1 MCAAASADGVAIK
14 RAERPEDD
22 PDAMRCDAMRRD
34 ADFGKCNCN
43 LLKFVAVAANR
54 DTNRR
59 RRRLN
64 KTRKTNAAPKK
75 KYRKTNRSHAGKKF
89 RSRFLSRF
97 CVVPSA
103 ASTLRPAHF
112 AGHQKLQWRSEVDA
126 AIVFQGYLT
135 HTVRT
140 TRVAALLFF
149 SLLLFFCIVCV
160 LLFLLRMIM
169 TEMEQISISYRW
181 LRDFFGSV

>member
-22 PDAMRCDAMRRD
+22 PDAMRCDATQRD

-59 RRRLN
+59 RRPQQN
-64 KTRKTNAAPKK
+64 PKK
-75 KYRKTNRSHAGKKF
+75 QRSTKKKKENKTNRSHAGKKF

-103 ASTLRPAHF
+103 ASTLRPAPF
-112 AGHQKLQWRSEVDA
+112 GLLISLVTKNCSGGQKS
-126 AIVFQGYLT
+126 T
-135 HTVRT
+135 PP
-140 TRVAALLFF
+140 
-149 SLLLFFCIVCV
+149 
-160 LLFLLRMIM
+160 
-169 TEMEQISISYRW
+169 
-181 LRDFFGSV
+181 

>member
-1 MCAAASADGVAIK
+1 MKRGRCRKSAVCAAASADGVAIK

-75 KYRKTNRSHAGKKF
+75 KKTETPTGAMPAKSFGHVFCHAF
-89 RSRFLSRF
+89 
-97 CVVPSA
+97 V
-103 ASTLRPAHF
+103 
-112 AGHQKLQWRSEVDA
+112 
-126 AIVFQGYLT
+126 
-135 HTVRT
+135 
-140 TRVAALLFF
+140 
-149 SLLLFFCIVCV
+149 
-160 LLFLLRMIM
+160 
-169 TEMEQISISYRW
+169 
-181 LRDFFGSV
+181 